1 MNKILLKHKD
11 VAELRTALQEKY
23 PHLPF
28 VDSSGDGDAWS
39 SEKVISKAIDWLA
52 DCRNSDAEI
61 VEIAKLVARIKAR
74 QELYVWLHENGP
86 PHHLV
91 HAVSEDEAALDRV
104 LSNPLE
110 LVISL

>member
-1 MNKILLKHKD
+1 MNKTLLKHKD
-11 VAELRTALQEKY
+11 VAELRTVLQEQL
-23 PHLPF
+23 PHVPLLDNGWD
-28 VDSSGDGDAWS
+28 VCLS
-39 SEKVISKAIDWLA
+39 SEKVVSKAIDWLA

-61 VEIAKLVARIKAR
+61 VEVAKLVARIKAR
-74 QELYVWLHENGP
+74 QKLYVWLMENGP